1 MKVIYSKHIPFRGFL
16 AINLFGTIFIREDQR
31 GSLSE
36 KVLIEITQH
45 EYIHTL
51 QMREM
56 LYVFFYLWYFVEW
69 IIRIFIHGPGKAYHN
84 ISFEREA
91 YTHDRN
97 PSYPQE
103 RKHYAWLRCMRIK

>member
-36 KVLIEITQH
+36 RDLIVVTHH
-45 EYIHTL
+45 EHIHTL

-56 LYVFFYLWYFVEW
+56 LYVFFYLWYFLEW
-69 IIRIFIHGPGKAYHN
+69 IIRIIIHGLGKAYHN